1 MIVKIFLFIQFDWPE
16 MTNKENEL
24 KMVYKFDYL
33 PTGLL
38 SSANE
43 VWVGHRN
50 AGRPSFRPS
59 VLPSGRPSVRPSD
72 L

>member
-1 MIVKIFLFIQFDWPE
+1 MIVKISLFIQFDWPE
-16 MTNKENEL
+16 MTDKENEL
-24 KMVYKFDYL
+24 MMVYKFDYL

-50 AGRPSFRPS
+50 AGLLS
-59 VLPSGRPSVRPSD
+59 VRPSVRLVNAIS
-72 L
+72 